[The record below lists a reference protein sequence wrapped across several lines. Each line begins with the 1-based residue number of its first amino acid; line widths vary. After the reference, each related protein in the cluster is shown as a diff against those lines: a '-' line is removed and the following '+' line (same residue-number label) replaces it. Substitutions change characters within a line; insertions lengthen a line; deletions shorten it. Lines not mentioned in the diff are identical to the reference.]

1 MMAASDTHK
10 ECHQCRKSSQSITG
24 KSQQQSSMSSKE
36 STSSSSSSPH
46 ISFFGRDV
54 DSHLPLG
61 EKERAAI
68 VTLHQAGW
76 TGKDIAELLK
86 CNEHSVSLWLNR
98 FEDENSLSNH
108 ARSGRP
114 HSLDKEAS
122 HSIIQFSGEHH
133 TAEPKDIRRELQ
145 LPASSRTVRRE
156 LNAAGLFSH
165 IQASE
170 HHFTEFDLQRRL
182 AFANEYIHHNEA
194 WWSRVFFSDETHFYL
209 GHHGRI
215 HVQCP
220 IGGSHEEEYVRKEPQ
235 LHGKVSL
242 WGCISAEGLGH
253 AELYVGSLN
262 SAKYSAVLRYN
273 LIPTFRQFFP
283 DGPWLFQQDN
293 VRFHTSFDLITYLHE
308 QGVTFLEWPAWS
320 PDLNPIENLWNDMK
334 RRVYNRLPQT
344 MEQLEQFIREEWHAS
359 DLTFISRI
367 CRSMPD
373 RLQLLL
379 DSQGHKIDY

>member
-1 MMAASDTHK
+1 MAASDTHK
-10 ECHQCRKSSQSITG
+10 ECHQCRRRSQSNTD
-24 KSQQQSSMSSKE
+24 KLQQQSSTSSTE
-36 STSSSSSSPH
+36 SSSPSSSSSPT
-46 ISFFGRDV
+46 SFLGRDE
-54 DSHLPLG
+54 DSRLPLE

-68 VTLHQAGW
+68 VVLHHAGW
-76 TGKDIAELLK
+76 LAKDIAESIK
-86 CNEHSVSLWLNR
+86 CSERTVSLWLNR

-108 ARSGRP
+108 PRSGRP
-114 HSLDKEAS
+114 YSLDKDAS
-122 HSIIQFSGEHH
+122 NSIIQFSGEHH

-145 LPASSRTVRRE
+145 LPVSARTIRRE
-156 LNAAGLFSH
+156 LNTAGLFSH
-165 IQASE
+165 VQATE
-170 HHFTEFDLQRRL
+170 HNFTEFDIQRRL
-182 AFANEYIHHNEA
+182 AFANEYLHHNEA

-220 IGGSHEEEYVRKEPQ
+220 IGASHEQEYIQQEPQ
-235 LHGKVSL
+235 LHGKISL

-262 SAKYSAVLRYN
+262 AVKYSAILRHN

-293 VRFHTSFDLITYLHE
+293 VRFHTTPDLITYLHE
-308 QGVTFLEWPAWS
+308 RGITFLEWPAWS
-320 PDLNPIENLWNDMK
+320 PDLSPIENLWNDMK

-344 MEQLEQFIREEWHAS
+344 MEQMEQFIREEWEAT

-379 DSQGHKIDY
+379 DNQGHKIDY

>member
-1 MMAASDTHK
+1 MAVSDKHK
-10 ECHQCRKSSQSITG
+10 QCIECRRRSQLFTENL
-24 KSQQQSSMSSKE
+24 QQQSSTSSTE
-36 STSSSSSSPH
+36 NPFPSSSSSPT
-46 ISFFGRDV
+46 SFLGRDE
-54 DSHLPLG
+54 DSRLPLE

-68 VTLHQAGW
+68 VALHQVGW

-86 CNEHSVSLWLNR
+86 CNEHTVSLWLNR

-108 ARSGRP
+108 PRSGRP

-122 HSIIQFSGEHH
+122 NSITQFSGEHH

-145 LPASSRTVRRE
+145 LPVSARTIRRE
-156 LNAAGLFSH
+156 LNTADLFSH
-165 IQASE
+165 VQATE
-170 HHFTEFDLQRRL
+170 HAFTEFDIQRRL
-182 AFANEYIHHNEA
+182 AFANEYLHHNEA

-209 GHHGRI
+209 GHHGRL

-220 IGGSHEEEYVRKEPQ
+220 MGGSNQVEYVRKEPQ
-235 LHGKVSL
+235 LKGKVSL
-242 WGCISAEGLGH
+242 WGCISAEGLGY
-253 AELYVGSLN
+253 AELYVGSLH
-262 SAKYSAVLRYN
+262 SAKYRDILRYN
-273 LIPTFRQFFP
+273 LIPTLRQFFP
-283 DGPWLFQQDN
+283 DGPWFFQQDN
-293 VRFHTSFDLITYLHE
+293 VRFHTTPETITYLYE
-308 QGVTFLEWPAWS
+308 KGVTFLEWPAWS

-379 DSQGHKIDY
+379 DKQGHKIDF